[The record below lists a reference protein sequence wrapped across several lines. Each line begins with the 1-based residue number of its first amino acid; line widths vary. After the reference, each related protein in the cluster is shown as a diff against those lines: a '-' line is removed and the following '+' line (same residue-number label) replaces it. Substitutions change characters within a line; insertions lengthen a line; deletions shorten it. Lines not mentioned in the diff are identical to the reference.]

1 MTHIYVKQHN
11 KNVYYENVNKNSCSK
26 EGAYT
31 EKYNTNNVYDERT
44 TQQCSSGYCICAIG
58 YVEKKDGIGYELPA
72 AYGVDC
78 SDKNYANSTQIF
90 DSKSNKCVCSKKK
103 FYQK

>member
-1 MTHIYVKQHN
+1 MFQRR
-11 KNVYYENVNKNSCSK
+11 
-26 EGAYT
+26 AYT

-78 SDKNYANSTQIF
+78 SDKNCANSTQIF
-90 DSKSNKCVCSKKK
+90 DSKSNKCVCSKKILKMNVKKNLLLILHLFLK
-103 FYQK
+103 FL